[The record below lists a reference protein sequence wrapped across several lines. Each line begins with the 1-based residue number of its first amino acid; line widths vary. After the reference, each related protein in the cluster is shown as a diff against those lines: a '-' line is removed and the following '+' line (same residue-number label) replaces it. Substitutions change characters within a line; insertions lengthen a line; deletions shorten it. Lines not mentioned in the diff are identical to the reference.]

1 MTNHQAIQ
9 LLITGKVLGV
19 GYRRWFEK
27 EALRLQLLGYV
38 RNLPTGEVEAVI
50 MGQDSQLAEMI
61 RHSYVGPL
69 RAEVSNIQQHVLD
82 PLPAMTDFKM
92 LRG

>member
-9 LLITGKVLGV
+9 LLIIGKVQGV

-61 RHSYVGPL
+61 RHSGEMGRCERRSAVFNNT
-69 RAEVSNIQQHVLD
+69 S
-82 PLPAMTDFKM
+82 
-92 LRG
+92 